1 MSAPFAGGSP
11 GPGPGNWGQS
21 QQQPSALGQPESGH
35 HIPANLRPAIPPPGT
50 VLGNAPQEGIHNGQ
64 PFALGAPPRDRQ
76 LHPSPGLDRQNSDNS
91 MLSSGDKKQSG
102 GSRKPSG
109 SRMCAKCGK
118 SLSGQFVRAL
128 DATYHLECFTC
139 HVTVPLS
146 FERRQRC

>member
-1 MSAPFAGGSP
+1 MSAPFAGGSS
-11 GPGPGNWGQS
+11 GPGQGNWGQS
-21 QQQPSALGQPESGH
+21 QQSTALNQSESGH

-50 VLGNAPQEGIHNGQ
+50 VLGNAPPEGAHNGQ

-91 MLSSGDKKQSG
+91 MLSTGDKKQAG

-109 SRMCAKCGK
+109 SRVCAKCGK

-139 HVTVPLS
+139 HVNCSHIL
-146 FERRQRC
+146 